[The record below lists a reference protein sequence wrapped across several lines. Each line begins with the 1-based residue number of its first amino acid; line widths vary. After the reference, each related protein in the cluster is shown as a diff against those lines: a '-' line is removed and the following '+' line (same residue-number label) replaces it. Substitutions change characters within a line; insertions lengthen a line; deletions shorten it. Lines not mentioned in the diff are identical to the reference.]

1 MKFKT
6 YTTKDSKL
14 KDAVA
19 VIGWSNNED
28 VYSCSEDQQV
38 YKWSST
44 NREMVQV
51 AKLPEGFIPTDL
63 HWLVGKGSGIGTPG
77 AGAPG
82 SSKGGE
88 SLLIAG
94 TDGRFII
101 LNKSA
106 RIERNVLA
114 HTGPIVTAR
123 WSPDGAG
130 LLSAGE
136 DGIIK
141 IWSRSGM
148 LRSTVVQNEGQIR
161 CAGWSPSATA
171 IVYCQGPFVAI
182 KPLAANSKLTK
193 WRAHE
198 GMVLCLAWSNNT
210 GMIGTGG
217 EDCRYKIWDTLG
229 TNVYTSVADDY
240 AITSIDFCPDGEL
253 LAIDS
258 TQIASSTST
267 GSLLFGHII
276 ERELR
281 NRNLKA
287 ITTGRKTIQLQ
298 DIVART
304 NDTLDFSE
312 RIIKWELGYGH
323 LVVATVHQVHI
334 FNEHYV
340 NTPIIID
347 GRSDIRIVM
356 LGKKHFILVDY
367 TSIWIYTY
375 TGRLNLNPRYPGSQ
389 AQIPHLNGRCISLG
403 MDSLAVRDHSDQ
415 AIVHVFDLLP
425 GATRQEE
432 PYSIQSKSPVVEVAV
447 CRFGN
452 PDDQYLVYIDANQD
466 LYITSVH
473 SGPEYVMHKIG
484 TQITTVMWSSDTNIL
499 VGLHDLSYTV
509 WYCPGEACA
518 DPTLIALTTF
528 TYDTSEFGKNIT
540 LENFEGANITLRS
553 SGAIF
558 TISVKTYCVI
568 LHKLFTENQWE
579 RALKLCRLAQNHLL
593 WATLAAMASKRN
605 QLEISEEAFSASLQI
620 DKVNYLNYIKSL
632 SPSSPEHMAENSIMN
647 GRIQEAE
654 IILMHNK
661 RIPEAIRFCLRMHR
675 WNKALEVALKH
686 GIDVEMCAATHKH
699 THTHTVNKERTE
711 DGAYAPRDA
720 HHMEGGEHYAEFD
733 HEAILGSVKEAEE
746 FDNLSPEESKK
757 RLTLLV
763 VKMDQNSDG
772 YVDRHELKAWI
783 LRSFKSLA
791 EEEASE
797 RFEDVDL
804 NNDETVTWDEY
815 LQETYGM
822 DSEDEE
828 GVRLPFE
835 EPRNE
840 EERKLVQDDKEMFEA
855 ADTNRDGKLDSIE
868 FVQFISPEEFPQM
881 LPIILQQTLRDKDTN
896 KDGRI
901 DFQEFV
907 GDNAKDHDKE
917 WLVVEMDKFK
927 EDFDKNNDGFL
938 SGNEILSWVVP
949 SNDEVASDEVD
960 HLFAASDDDHDD
972 RLSHQEIID
981 KYDIFVGSEAT
992 DYGDHLQNIHHF
1004 DDEL

>member
-6 YTTKDSKL
+6 YISKDSKL
-14 KDAVA
+14 TDSIAA
-19 VIGWSNNED
+19 LGWSNNED
-28 VYSCSEDQQV
+28 IYSCGGDQQV

-51 AKLPEGFIPTDL
+51 AKLPEGFVPTDL
-63 HWLVGKGSGIGTPG
+63 HWLTGKGSTVGPGGTG
-77 AGAPG
+77 VSGG
-82 SSKGGE
+82 SKGGE
-88 SLLIAG
+88 CLLMASA
-94 TDGRFII
+94 DGRFIM

-106 RIERNVLA
+106 RIERNVPA
-114 HTGPIVTAR
+114 HTGTIVACR

-130 LLSAGE
+130 LLTAGE

-161 CAGWSPSATA
+161 CARWSPSASA

-182 KPLAANSKLTK
+182 KPLAANSRLTK
-193 WRAHE
+193 WRAHD
-198 GMVLCLAWSNNT
+198 GMVLCLAWSSNT

-217 EDCRYKIWDTLG
+217 EDCRYKIWDTQG

-253 LAIDS
+253 LAVGGFNMVKLCHYTGWTHSIVRFNQQVIGSVFNIVWSGDS
-258 TQIASSTST
+258 TQIAASNST

-287 ITTGRKTIQLQ
+287 ITSGRKTILLQ

-304 NDTLDFSE
+304 SDTLDFSE

-334 FNEHYV
+334 FNEHYI

-347 GRSDIRIVM
+347 GRSDIRIIM
-356 LGKKHFILVDY
+356 LGKKNFILVDNN
-367 TSIWIYTY
+367 SIWIYTY
-375 TGRLNLNPRYPGSQ
+375 TGRLHLNPRFSGSQ
-389 AQIPHLNGRCISLG
+389 TQIPHLNGRCISLG
-403 MDSLAVRDHSDQ
+403 LDSLAVRDHSDQ
-415 AIVHVFDLLP
+415 TIVHVFDLLP

-432 PYSIQSKSPVVEVAV
+432 PYTIHSKAPVVEVAV

-473 SGPEYVMHKIG
+473 SSPEYVTHKIG
-484 TQITTVMWSSDTNIL
+484 TQVTTVMWSSDTNIL
-499 VGLHDLSYTV
+499 VGLHDLSYSV
-509 WYCPGEACA
+509 WYCPGEACT

-540 LENFEGANITLRS
+540 LENFEGANVTFRS

-558 TISVKTYCVI
+558 TVSVKTYCVM
-568 LHKLFTENQWE
+568 LHKLFSENQWE
-579 RALKLCRLAQNHLL
+579 RALKLCRLVQNQLL

-632 SPSSPEHMAENSIMN
+632 PPSGPEHMAENSIMN

-675 WNKALEVALKH
+675 WTKALEVALKH
-686 GIDVEMCAATHKH
+686 GIDV
-699 THTHTVNKERTE
+699 
-711 DGAYAPRDA
+711 D
-720 HHMEGGEHYAEFD
+720 
-733 HEAILGSVKEAEE
+733 
-746 FDNLSPEESKK
+746 
-757 RLTLLV
+757 LV
-763 VKMDQNSDG
+763 
-772 YVDRHELKAWI
+772 L
-783 LRSFKSLA
+783 
-791 EEEASE
+791 
-797 RFEDVDL
+797 
-804 NNDETVTWDEY
+804 
-815 LQETYGM
+815 
-822 DSEDEE
+822 
-828 GVRLPFE
+828 
-835 EPRNE
+835 
-840 EERKLVQDDKEMFEA
+840 EERRKFLHALEREENDP
-855 ADTNRDGKLDSIE
+855 
-868 FVQFISPEEFPQM
+868 QF
-881 LPIILQQTLRDKDTN
+881 LA
-896 KDGRI
+896 
-901 DFQEFV
+901 V
-907 GDNAKDHDKE
+907 
-917 WLVVEMDKFK
+917 
-927 EDFDKNNDGFL
+927 
-938 SGNEILSWVVP
+938 
-949 SNDEVASDEVD
+949 DEHVD
-960 HLFAASDDDHDD
+960 
-972 RLSHQEIID
+972 
-981 KYDIFVGSEAT
+981 
-992 DYGDHLQNIHHF
+992 
-1004 DDEL
+1004 